1 MGKAIFPILSIPYMS
16 IVLTRLK
23 PSELSS
29 AHDNMSATGVT
40 VQVLFSQPF

>member
-1 MGKAIFPILSIPYMS
+1 MGKAIFPYMF

-29 AHDNMSATGVT
+29 VHGNMSAGVVT
-40 VQVLFSQPF
+40 VQVLFSQPS